1 MVLLPIWRSLT
12 MTLPS
17 KRGVSLSLK
26 AIRVAIIRNHMNM
39 DSSAHGE
46 ALHAIWHYFM
56 DEGLRCIQCD
66 ASTVKLWTVQDQLA
80 AVKMLCTFLNIVSLH
95 VSLIQQHA
103 RRIRLVDS
111 ARLGRR
117 GLGLAQPRTGACSN
131 GRRCSAWG
139 WTRTLLASCALC
151 SA

>member
-1 MVLLPIWRSLT
+1 

-46 ALHAIWHYFM
+46 ALHAIWHCFM

-66 ASTVKLWTVQDQLA
+66 ASTVRLWTVQDQLA
-80 AVKMLCTFLNIVSLH
+80 AVKMLCTFFRLSPVNIDEGVSQPVVCACADALLSMPH
-95 VSLIQQHA
+95 VFPGFAYAIARAYCLKLVTVPPQSSLQISSMVA
-103 RRIRLVDS
+103 M
-111 ARLGRR
+111 LGR
-117 GLGLAQPRTGACSN
+117 LK
-131 GRRCSAWG
+131 
-139 WTRTLLASCALC
+139 
-151 SA
+151 